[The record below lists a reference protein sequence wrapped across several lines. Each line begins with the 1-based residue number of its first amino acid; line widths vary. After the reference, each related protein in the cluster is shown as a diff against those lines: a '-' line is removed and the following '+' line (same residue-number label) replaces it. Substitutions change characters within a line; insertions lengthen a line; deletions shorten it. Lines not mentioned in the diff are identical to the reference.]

1 MTTTTTDLVIGGMTC
16 ASCATRV
23 ERKLNRLDGVT
34 ATVNFATEAARVSFP
49 ETLTVDDLIAAVE
62 RTGYTAAPP
71 APPDSAQDADA
82 AASSRRELRLRMLV
96 SVALAAPV
104 VLLAMVPA
112 LQFPDWRW
120 VSLAAATPVATWGAW
135 PFHRAALISARHGSA
150 TMDTLVSL
158 GVSAAYLWSL
168 YALFLAGGG
177 THATYL
183 EVASGVTALILL
195 GRYLEAR
202 AKRSA
207 GAALRALLDL
217 GAKQAT
223 VLRDGREAS
232 VPADQL
238 RVGDE
243 FVVRPGLKIS
253 ADGTVIGGS
262 SAVDTS
268 MLTGEPIPA
277 EVGPG
282 DTVTGGCVNVGG
294 RLVVRATRVGADTEL
309 AHLARLVTQAQAGKA
324 PVQRL
329 ADRVSAIFVPAVLV
343 IAAVTLAGWLAS
355 GASPAAAF
363 TAAVAVLIIACPCA
377 MGLATPTA
385 ILVGT
390 GRGAQLGIL
399 IKGPEI
405 LESTRRVDTVVLD
418 KTGTITAGRMT
429 LTDVVAAPGV
439 LETELLRVA
448 AVVESASEH
457 PIAAAITAGAIAR
470 LTAPPVPTGHAR
482 GGPQDRGY
490 FPSNSTAKY
499 PRSSAAAALSAQAAS
514 PSAVGA
520 LAPPWTPGVDDV
532 SDFTAYPGLGVSAVA
547 DGHAVLI
554 GKRAWLAREWSLAIG
569 SEPSESS
576 EPSEPSESSESSE
589 SSELTELTELADRA
603 EENGQTA
610 VFVAWDGQ
618 VRGVLTV
625 ADTIKP
631 TARAAVTRLR
641 DLGLHPVLLTG
652 DNERAA
658 RAVARRVG
666 IDDVIAGVDPGGK
679 LAAISALQARHRTV
693 AMVGD
698 GVNDAAALAQ
708 ADLGLA
714 MGTGTDAAIEA
725 ADVTLVGG
733 DPRAV
738 ADAIVL
744 SRKTLRTI
752 KANLGWAFGYNAAAI
767 PLAASGLLNPTI
779 AAAAMAFSS
788 LFVVT
793 NSLRLRRFNPGGGRP
808 AA

>member
-1 MTTTTTDLVIGGMTC
+1 VIKTSTTDLVIGGMTC
-16 ASCATRV
+16 ASCAARV

-49 ETLTVDDLIAAVE
+49 ETLTVGDLIAVVE
-62 RTGYTAAPP
+62 RTGYTAALPV
-71 APPDSAQDADA
+71 PPDAGRDADT

-96 SVALAAPV
+96 SVALAVPV
-104 VLLAMVPA
+104 ALLAMVPA
-112 LQFPDWRW
+112 LRFPGWQW
-120 VSLAAATPVATWGAW
+120 ASLAAATPVATWGAW
-135 PFHRAALISARHGSA
+135 PFHRAALISARHGAA

-168 YALFLAGGG
+168 YALFLAGAG

-183 EVASGVTALILL
+183 EVASGVTALILV

-217 GAKQAT
+217 GGKQAT
-223 VLRDGREAS
+223 VLRDGREFS

-238 RVGDE
+238 RVGDD
-243 FVVRPGLKIS
+243 FVVRPGEKIS

-268 MLTGEPIPA
+268 MLTGEPVPV

-282 DTVTGGCVNVGG
+282 DAVTGGCVNVGG
-294 RLVVRATRVGADTEL
+294 RLLVRATRVGADTEL

-329 ADRVSAIFVPAVLV
+329 ADRVSAVFVPAVLV
-343 IAAVTLAGWLAS
+343 IAAATLAGWLAS
-355 GASPAAAF
+355 GASPDAAF

-429 LTDVVAAPGV
+429 LTDVVTAPGV
-439 LETELLRVA
+439 LETELLRLA

-457 PIAAAITAGAIAR
+457 PIAAAITAGARAR
-470 LTAPPVPTGHAR
+470 L
-482 GGPQDRGY
+482 
-490 FPSNSTAKY
+490 
-499 PRSSAAAALSAQAAS
+499 AA
-514 PSAVGA
+514 AVGA
-520 LAPPWTPGVDDV
+520 IAPPWTPDVRDV
-532 SDFTAYPGLGVSAVA
+532 SDFAAYPGLGVCAVA
-547 DGHAVLI
+547 EGRAVLI
-554 GKRAWLAREWSLAIG
+554 GKRAWLADEWSLAI
-569 SEPSESS
+569 EPER
-576 EPSEPSESSESSE
+576 P
-589 SSELTELTELADRA
+589 ELAELDERADRA

-610 VFVAWDGQ
+610 VFVAWDGR

-631 TARAAVTRLR
+631 TARAAVARLR
-641 DLGLHPVLLTG
+641 DLRLHPVLLTG

-658 RAVARRVG
+658 RAVAGQVG
-666 IDDVIAGVDPGGK
+666 IDDVIAGVDPAGK
-679 LAAISALQARHRTV
+679 LAAIRGLQDQHRTV

-738 ADAIVL
+738 ADAIAL

-767 PLAASGLLNPTI
+767 PLAASGLINPTI

-793 NSLRLRRFNPGGGRP
+793 NSLRLRRFNPGQGRT
-808 AA
+808 